1 MSGPRASDDSYSAA
15 ARAVGIALRTA
26 HLGAMAALLGG
37 QRIAAADPSLRTWQ
51 VATVVTGVALLLS
64 EMSHSRHWIY
74 QARGLT
80 AIAHAGVL
88 ALVPLAGARA
98 WVVLAGALVIGSVGS
113 HLPRGLRKWSF
124 RHGKVVD

>member
-1 MSGPRASDDSYSAA
+1 MSVPTVSDPGYSAA

-26 HLGAMAALLGG
+26 HLGAMAALVGG
-37 QRIAAADPSLRTWQ
+37 LRVAVGDPSLRTWQ
-51 VATVVTGVALLLS
+51 AATAVTGVALLVS

-80 AIAHAGVL
+80 ALAHAGVL
-88 ALVPLAGARA
+88 AFLPLAGGKA
-98 WVVLAGALVIGSVGS
+98 WAVLAAALVIGSVGS

-124 RHGKVVD
+124 RHGRVVD

>member
-1 MSGPRASDDSYSAA
+1 MSDRSSGPSYSAA

-37 QRIAAADPSLRTWQ
+37 QRVAVGEPSLRTWQ
-51 VATVVTGVALLLS
+51 AATVLTGLALLVS
-64 EMSHSRHWIY
+64 EASHSRHWIY
-74 QARGLT
+74 QVRGLT
-80 AIAHAGVL
+80 ALAHAGVL
-88 ALVPLAGARA
+88 PFLPLAGGKA
-98 WVVLAGALVIGSVGS
+98 WTLLAAALVVGSVGS

>member
-1 MSGPRASDDSYSAA
+1 MTGPSASDPSYSAA
-15 ARAVGIALRTA
+15 ARAAGIALRTA

-37 QRIAAADPSLRTWQ
+37 QRLAGDPSLWTWQ
-51 VATVVTGVALLLS
+51 AATALTGLALLVS

-80 AIAHAGVL
+80 ALAHAGIL
-88 ALVPLAGARA
+88 AFVPLAGGKA
-98 WVVLAGALVIGSVGS
+98 WVVLAAALVIGSVGS

-124 RHGKVVD
+124 RHGRVVE